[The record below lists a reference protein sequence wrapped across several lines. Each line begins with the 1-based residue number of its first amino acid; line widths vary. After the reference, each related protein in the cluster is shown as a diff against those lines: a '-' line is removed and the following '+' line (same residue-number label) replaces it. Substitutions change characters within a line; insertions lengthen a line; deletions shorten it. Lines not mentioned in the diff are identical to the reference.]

1 MLGWKD
7 RLTTTLEP
15 ILLKSD
21 PRPEISAYHDMPYA
35 IFWYEPGAEF
45 AVRTELSLLK
55 TRLEQAG
62 KRVTIISLVE
72 CLTAALD
79 AEGMTIASLSESE
92 ISVGLDSVI
101 ETLAEVLGHY
111 QPLDQIVAARL
122 PQTSDPLRDVV
133 FITRTGALFPF
144 YRAHA
149 LLEQMKGKVTVP
161 CVLFYPGELD
171 GGAELKFMGVL
182 DADSNYRPKIF

>member
-15 ILLKSD
+15 ILRKPD

-55 TRLEQAG
+55 TRLEQSG
-62 KRVTIISLVE
+62 KRVTVISLAE
-72 CLTAALD
+72 CLTAALE

-92 ISVGLDSVI
+92 ISVGLDSVGI
-101 ETLAEVLGHY
+101 VRARYFTSSLSRWMLRSSLAR
-111 QPLDQIVAARL
+111 AR
-122 PQTSDPLRDVV
+122 S
-133 FITRTGALFPF
+133 
-144 YRAHA
+144 
-149 LLEQMKGKVTVP
+149 
-161 CVLFYPGELD
+161 
-171 GGAELKFMGVL
+171 
-182 DADSNYRPKIF
+182 

>member
-1 MLGWKD
+1 MPGWKD

-35 IFWYEPGAEF
+35 IFQYDPGVEF
-45 AVRTELSLLK
+45 AVRAELSLLK

-62 KRVTIISLVE
+62 KRVTIISLAE

-79 AEGMTIASLSESE
+79 AERMSIADLSKSE

-101 ETLAEVLGHY
+101 EQLANLLSDY

-122 PQTSDPLRDVV
+122 PQPPNPL
-133 FITRTGALFPF
+133 
-144 YRAHA
+144 
-149 LLEQMKGKVTVP
+149 
-161 CVLFYPGELD
+161 
-171 GGAELKFMGVL
+171 
-182 DADSNYRPKIF
+182 